1 MAKRKRVAADIDAV
15 EPKAVHEAPEA
26 EGEEHSSGESEAD
39 AQDDGAESAAE
50 SEVESDEAEAAADAV
65 SKKKPLKPLSKRRV
79 EAYNEALR
87 KRGIVYLSRVP
98 PFMKPAKVKS
108 LLERHGP
115 IARVSLNNCM
125 LIAW

>member
-1 MAKRKRVAADIDAV
+1 MAKRKRVAADVAEV
-15 EPKAVHEAPEA
+15 EPGVAQEAPEA
-26 EGEEHSSGESEAD
+26 AGEAHSGESEAG
-39 AQDDGAESAAE
+39 AQDDVAESAAE
-50 SEVESDEAEAAADAV
+50 GSDIEAEEEEAADAAP
-65 SKKKPLKPLSKRRV
+65 KKKPLKPLSKRRV

-115 IARVSLNNCM
+115 IARVSLNNGV
-125 LIAW
+125 LVVW